1 MPSKPA
7 IWWKSRNFSS
17 ISLISQSAF
26 LNFSA
31 FLFLLG
37 RVAIIDS
44 DRVSGSLFCTLG
56 LGLSCA
62 CLAGIIVRTLT
73 DRVLGGNVALQP
85 HRPGLQIF
93 KVIDVIVMQQWW
105 QREIV
110 AATWSINKEKRI
122 QQQKKQRQGVLHGS
136 CHLYCVR
143 WTRPVGLEHG
153 WSWLRTSN
161 LGFRQ
166 HDCNKCICVCI
177 LVYCIVAWSSKEQHG
192 PWSWIVGVGIS
203 VFSSANYQLR
213 IHSIGAGPSEDVLKG
228 LCIGASLHIFT
239 SHMYSDIDIVNVNH
253 ILIWRRQMVFPKEV
267 RRCWALMSQTSQI
280 SIDPS
285 FWIATLLTIS
295 CSLTAW
301 LLRANLD
308 PETATTSDW
317 SKNSWRWIVPNG
329 SSSDHL
335 CCQNEM
341 LEAAQ
346 LWKDVEALAEEN
358 NISTI
363 AEHLEQ
369 PPALQWI
376 WKNMT
381 IWNNLSLLHF
391 TDATKAH
398 LSSEILP
405 PSPVRCH
412 PPWTGMNPWRLGM
425 ALYFFH

>member
-1 MPSKPA
+1 
-7 IWWKSRNFSS
+7 
-17 ISLISQSAF
+17 
-26 LNFSA
+26 
-31 FLFLLG
+31 
-37 RVAIIDS
+37 
-44 DRVSGSLFCTLG
+44 
-56 LGLSCA
+56 
-62 CLAGIIVRTLT
+62 
-73 DRVLGGNVALQP
+73 
-85 HRPGLQIF
+85 
-93 KVIDVIVMQQWW
+93 MQQWW

-122 QQQKKQRQGVLHGS
+122 QQQKKQRHGVLQGS

-143 WTRPVGLEHG
+143 WTRPVRLEHG

-166 HDCNKCICVCI
+166 HGCKKCICVCI
-177 LVYCIVAWSSKEQHG
+177 LVYCIVVWSRKEQHG

-317 SKNSWRWIVPNG
+317 SKNWRWIVPNG

-335 CCQNEM
+335 CS
-341 LEAAQ
+341 L
-346 LWKDVEALAEEN
+346 
-358 NISTI
+358 ISVPKWD
-363 AEHLEQ
+363 ASGC
-369 PPALQWI
+369 PALEGCGSTGGGEQHLHYCRALGAATGK
-376 WKNMT
+376 KNMK

-425 ALYFFH
+425 ALYFFSLNLMGSIWSICQNSVLACWHGTPHTSNMVFECVEFLQLIGVILRIQLFGLTDSSLPVRVARTGTAVQMKPVASFFLDFLQRELLTIIS